1 MYELIHLR
9 MVKVWLHPDWIFS
22 LTNHFKRQKEAQKV
36 INGFIENVSFI
47 LISYT
52 TVNICKSI
60 LRKIKLIAGSTI

>member
-9 MVKVWLHPDWIFS
+9 MVKVWLHSDWIFS